1 MRTLAAKA
9 ARALWAVAA
18 FLAAPARAARAESIR
33 LPGILRDFRD
43 THPDFESYGGVDP
56 GIVQPRLGADGKP
69 VFDSRG
75 RHPTVTSRASFDQ
88 WYRDVPSINREQAVS
103 LTLDNTITGDARVY
117 RFDDQAFFPLD
128 GQLFGNQGRIHNYH
142 FTLELHSRFTYQRG
156 QFFTF
161 SGDDDLWV
169 FIDGNLAID
178 LGGVHGAMTG
188 QVNLDDL
195 GLTPGAEYRFDL
207 FFAERHT
214 ADSHFRIDT
223 SLVLAPPTATP
234 TATSTPT
241 PTPSPTA
248 TPTDTPSPTAS
259 PTATPTAT
267 ATTTPTNTRVPLP
280 VFLPLLLRERC
291 PERWRPIDAVL
302 VLDASS
308 SMREPT
314 LRGRSKLEAARDGA
328 RAFVA
333 GMRLAADGDRA
344 AIVAFNRA
352 GTVLA
357 GLGAGPAELERALVG
372 MTSQPGSRI
381 DLGLAAA
388 EQAFV
393 QGGSAT
399 GRRRALVLLS
409 DGLVNGATPVEVRL
423 RAERLHAAGV
433 TVWTVGLG
441 AQIDRDLLRAVAGD
455 GARYLEAPEAE
466 ALAGLYAALAERLT
480 CDRGELWGGR

>member
-1 MRTLAAKA
+1 MPTDDDRPRQERGSAIHRLVLLRLIPTAALFALCGSIVLVPSALAD
-9 ARALWAVAA
+9 
-18 FLAAPARAARAESIR
+18 SIR
-33 LPGILRDFRD
+33 LPGTLRDFRD

-56 GIVQPRLGADGKP
+56 GIVLPRLGADGKP
-69 VFDSRG
+69 VFDTRG
-75 RHPTVTSRASFDQ
+75 RHPTVTSRATFDQ
-88 WYRDVPSINREQAVS
+88 WYRDVPSINRTQAIS
-103 LTLDNTITGDARVY
+103 LTLDNSITGDPRVY

-161 SGDDDLWV
+161 NGDDDLWV

-195 GLTPGAEYRFDL
+195 GLTPGADYRFDL

-234 TATSTPT
+234 TATDT
-241 PTPSPTA
+241 PTA
-248 TPTDTPSPTAS
+248 TPTV
-259 PTATPTAT
+259 TPTF
-267 ATTTPTNTRVPLP
+267 TPTHTPVP
-280 VFLPLLLRERC
+280 VFLPLTLRERC

-314 LRGRSKLEAARDGA
+314 ARGRSKLDAARDGA
-328 RAFVA
+328 RAFLA
-333 GMRLAADGDRA
+333 GMRLTADGDRA
-344 AIVAFNRA
+344 AVVAFNSA

-357 GLGAGPAELERALVG
+357 GLGAHPAELEAALVG
-372 MTSQPGSRI
+372 MTSRPGSRI

-393 QGGSAT
+393 QGGPAA

-409 DGLVNGATPVEVRL
+409 DGLVNGATPVDVRL

-433 TVWTVGLG
+433 SLWTVGLG
-441 AQIDRDLLRAVAGD
+441 AQIDRGLLRAVAGD
-455 GARYLEAPEAE
+455 ETRYLEAPEAE
-466 ALAGLYAALAERLT
+466 ALAGLYAGLAERLT
-480 CDRGELWGGR
+480 CDRGAMWGGR